1 MKKTKQLKTSYRKI
15 TEQERNSSNLIDPK
29 EYKSLLGAL
38 LYISVK
44 SMLDIMFSVSEASR
58 IGENPIEAD
67 YKNLMNILQYL
78 KGTKK

>member
-1 MKKTKQLKTSYRKI
+1 
-15 TEQERNSSNLIDPK
+15 
-29 EYKSLLGAL
+29 
-38 LYISVK
+38 
-44 SMLDIMFSVSEASR
+44 MLDIMFSVSEASR